1 MIDEP
6 TFSALNAVYLKKM
19 ATAAQVAELTEANVA
34 TVEGVLAQAT
44 AQGWLMEAEGKFMLL
59 PEGTKAVLDGYGA
72 RYREQRADERV
83 EAWYRRFE
91 TLNAQFIQQVSE
103 WQGGGD
109 ERAQGRLMRSV
120 ERLVKSL
127 DELVPSI
134 PRYADYI
141 RRFEHGLGLID
152 RGQLDYIAKPTL
164 DSVHNVWFEF
174 HEDILSVLGRPR
186 DA

>member
-1 MIDEP
+1 MMDEP
-6 TFSALNAVYLKKM
+6 TFLALNAVYLKKM
-19 ATAAQVAELTEANVA
+19 ATAAQVAELTGADAAAVDRI
-34 TVEGVLAQAT
+34 LAQAA
-44 AQGWLMEAEGKFMLL
+44 AQGWLMEVEGKVMLL
-59 PEGTKAVLDGYGA
+59 PEGTKAVIDGYDA

-83 EAWYRRFE
+83 EAWYQRFE
-91 TLNAQFIQQVSE
+91 ALNAQFIQQVSE
-103 WQGGGD
+103 WQGGG

-127 DELVPSI
+127 GELVPSI
-134 PRYADYI
+134 PRYAGYI

-152 RGQLDYIAKPTL
+152 RGELDYIANPTL

-174 HEDILSVLGRPR
+174 HEDILSVLGRRR